1 MLNIRVRP
9 PELLRGAMG
18 IETGRE
24 ETDSGKSQVEAREL
38 DELVELA
45 RDRSIQSRSRLASVI
60 GDLYTGQDHVLSD
73 VDRQIMSDIIH
84 QIIQD
89 VEISVRKALAEQLST
104 LPNAHSKLLTALAN
118 DRIEV
123 AHPILVKS
131 EVIRDSELIEVVQYR
146 TMEHQVA
153 VAMRPSLSEPLSNAL
168 IKTGNQRVITAL
180 IENEGASIAEDDL
193 RVLVDQAEE
202 VPAYQSPLARRRD
215 LSPSLARKLFW
226 SVSAALREHLTSTYD
241 LDPTELDEN
250 IETVVSGL
258 IEAET
263 NAEEAVSSEFDNIAP
278 LRAKTD
284 DFTIH
289 PDQAKW
295 LMGLLKEGEI
305 ASFMLGLG
313 RFSRLRSNLLRRF
326 VFEPGGEGLAIVC
339 KAIGLDKLAF
349 ASILVQF
356 RRGRLGDKHIE
367 TDEVTQAMAFFDST
381 TTETATAL
389 MRRWQRDPYYQNAL
403 RVVND
408 IKR

>member
-1 MLNIRVRP
+1 
-9 PELLRGAMG
+9 MG
-18 IETGRE
+18 FETGLE
-24 ETDSGKSQVEAREL
+24 GTDSAKSHVDAHEL

-45 RDRSIQSRSRLASVI
+45 RDKSVQSRSRLASVI
-60 GDLYTGQDHVLSD
+60 GDLYTGQGHSLSD
-73 VDRQIMSDIIH
+73 ADRQIMSEIIH
-84 QIIQD
+84 QIIHD
-89 VEISVRKALAEQLST
+89 VEISVRKALAAQLAV
-104 LPNAHSKLLTALAN
+104 LPNAHSNLLKALAN
-118 DRIEV
+118 DDIEV

-180 IENEGASIAEDDL
+180 IENEGASIADEDL
-193 RVLVDQAEE
+193 RGLVDQAEE
-202 VPAYQSPLARRRD
+202 VTAYQSPLAKRQD
-215 LSPSLARKLFW
+215 LSPTLARKLYW
-226 SVSAALREHLTSTYD
+226 SVSAALRQHLTTTYD

-250 IETVVSGL
+250 IETAVSGL
-258 IEAET
+258 LEAAESEGET
-263 NAEEAVSSEFDNIAP
+263 GGREFDNIAP
-278 LRAKTD
+278 LSAKTN

-289 PDQAKW
+289 PEQAKW
-295 LMGLLKEGEI
+295 LMELLKEGEV

-367 TDEVTQAMAFFDST
+367 TDEITQAMAFFDNTSV
-381 TTETATAL
+381 ESATAL
-389 MRRWQRDPYYQNAL
+389 LRRWQRDPYYQNAL
-403 RVVND
+403 RIIND
-408 IKR
+408 GKS